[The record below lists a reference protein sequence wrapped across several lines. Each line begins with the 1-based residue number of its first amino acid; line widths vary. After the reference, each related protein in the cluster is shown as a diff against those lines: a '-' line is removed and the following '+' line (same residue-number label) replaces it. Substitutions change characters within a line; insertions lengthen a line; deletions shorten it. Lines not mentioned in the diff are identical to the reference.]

1 MNKLIPVGRTFFA
14 VALIGLGID
23 HFVFRDFVTGR
34 APAWPESIPGRVVW
48 AYLTG
53 IVFVVIG
60 IAVLADKMAR
70 STAIFAG
77 ALIFLWALLRH
88 IPVLATSSF
97 LSGNWTGAGKALWL
111 VGGCLAIAATFPKVK
126 NDCNSSFMT
135 LMNLN
140 REFIVV
146 GCVSLGWFM
155 IQSGIQHFMFTEF
168 VASLIPGWFPGKRRI
183 LDVLRRCGVDR
194 QRNRLVHSA
203 NGSLGSTPLGIN
215 GVLVVLDCSHP
226 PDVPHRKRWNCCL
239 RGIGLLRHRLRH
251 CRILVQT
258 GRVFRP

>member
-97 LSGNWTGAGKALWL
+97 FSGNGTGAG
-111 VGGCLAIAATFPKVK
+111 
-126 NDCNSSFMT
+126 
-135 LMNLN
+135 
-140 REFIVV
+140 
-146 GCVSLGWFM
+146 
-155 IQSGIQHFMFTEF
+155 
-168 VASLIPGWFPGKRRI
+168 RRM
-183 LDVLRRCGVDR
+183 
-194 QRNRLVHSA
+194 
-203 NGSLGSTPLGIN
+203 
-215 GVLVVLDCSHP
+215 
-226 PDVPHRKRWNCCL
+226 
-239 RGIGLLRHRLRH
+239 
-251 CRILVQT
+251 CR
-258 GRVFRP
+258 

>member
-77 ALIFLWALLRH
+77 TLIFLWALLRH
-88 IPVLATSSF
+88 LTVRATSSV
-97 LSGNWTGAGKALWL
+97 LPGKCTSAGKAFCL
-111 VGGCLAIAATFPKVK
+111 VGGCLAIAATFPKVN

-135 LMNLN
+135 L
-140 REFIVV
+140 
-146 GCVSLGWFM
+146 
-155 IQSGIQHFMFTEF
+155 
-168 VASLIPGWFPGKRRI
+168 
-183 LDVLRRCGVDR
+183 
-194 QRNRLVHSA
+194 
-203 NGSLGSTPLGIN
+203 IN
-215 GVLVVLDCSHP
+215 
-226 PDVPHRKRWNCCL
+226 
-239 RGIGLLRHRLRH
+239 
-251 CRILVQT
+251 
-258 GRVFRP
+258 